1 MNRRGMT
8 ILELLLA
15 LALLGVLCALLTS
28 WLVTVSRL
36 SAEHGPRMEWRSAA
50 ARVLDGIADDLTCAD
65 FEIADRRLKILPR
78 VEVLEPSRLRI
89 RTRSTTTQPPGNP
102 GPATHEFRFDRIAET
117 VSVTITSTSRST
129 SPEVRR
135 LLSSVADW
143 QVELDEEQRVLSVTI
158 VSHQGDTSNRRFTW
172 P

>member
-15 LALLGVLCALLTS
+15 LALLGVLCSLLTS

-36 SAEHGPRMEWRSAA
+36 SAEQGPRIEWRMAA
-50 ARVLDGIADDLTCAD
+50 ARVLDGIADDLASGD
-65 FEIADRRLKILPR
+65 FEIADRRSKTPPR

-89 RTRSTTTQPPGNP
+89 RTRSITTQSPENP

-117 VSVTITSTSRST
+117 VSVTISSTSRST
-129 SPEVRR
+129 SPEVRH

-143 QVELDEEQRVLSVTI
+143 RVELDEEQRELSVTI
-158 VSHQGDTSNRRFTW
+158 VSRQGDTSARRFSW